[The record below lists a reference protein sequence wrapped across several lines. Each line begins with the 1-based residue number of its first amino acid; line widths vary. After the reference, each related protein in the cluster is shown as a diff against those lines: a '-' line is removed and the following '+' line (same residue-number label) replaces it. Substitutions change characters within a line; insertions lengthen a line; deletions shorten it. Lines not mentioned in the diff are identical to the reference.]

1 MSSRESD
8 LERECRRHVHLLGGR
23 LPKWT
28 SPGDSGVPDRILL
41 LPGQPPVFVEF
52 KAPGAELRPK
62 QRAWRLW
69 LLSHGQRYWLIDDF
83 EDFRVRV
90 RELMQP

>member
-41 LPGQPPVFVEF
+41 LPHRPSVFVEF
-52 KAPGAELRPK
+52 KAPGERLRPK

-69 LLSHGQRYWLIDDF
+69 LVSNEHLYWLIDDF
-83 EDFRVRV
+83 EDFKARV
-90 RELMQP
+90 REIMQP